1 MTIQE
6 ENQKNDILTFPVFC
20 YSRNDKFNACK
31 RSTSTKYGVSKPSS
45 IEVDLFQKDKTR
57 RSLITTTLW
66 EGQVLTIK
74 TVAIEWYKHVYNTI
88 SLTHV
93 RRTW

>member
-1 MTIQE
+1 MIYLRFLFSATQETINLMRARDQRAP
-6 ENQKNDILTFPVFC
+6 NMAYQ
-20 YSRNDKFNACK
+20 SQ
-31 RSTSTKYGVSKPSS
+31 GS